1 MREMKIRLVLL
12 TIGVAVTVG
21 LVITLVTAEIY
32 FQGIERERENL
43 ISLARQTDVLLART
57 SALARK
63 LKKELRDKGVQIQ
76 QLKQEYEYLERK
88 LKEKEMELENSSRFQ
103 KELLSEIKRLKEDN
117 YRLNILLAESKK
129 NQQMVLEN
137 AISVTSE
144 KSESEHLS
152 GGTHSVSGSTYNT
165 TVMLKVE
172 NDNLR
177 QKLMEKERELQ
188 DVRKRI
194 GELQA
199 GTREVASL
207 KKKSEALSLEVAGK
221 QKEVAELEEKLKEVT
236 LQYEQLKNKYAD
248 LKRKVQEQS
257 KELAERADRIV
268 RLQDKLEDIQ
278 KANKNTEDM
287 VQKYLKELAQLRENY
302 VAIKLENLHLRE
314 ELARSKQQL
323 LSFKGEIDAVKDIN
337 NQLREQIDK
346 LAGTLGGKDTGTE
359 KKKVEVKLESVDT
372 GAK

>member
-76 QLKQEYEYLERK
+76 QLEQEYEYLERK

-137 AISVTSE
+137 AISATSE

-152 GGTHSVSGSTYNT
+152 GGIHSVSGSTYNT